1 MRDKI
6 LELLENEYSA
16 LELMT
21 INDKLGLTSV
31 EDLQRL
37 EYELDLLIKEHIVYF
52 TNKNRYI
59 LLEKCPDFKKGVMQ
73 INKSGNGF
81 VVLKDEEDVFV
92 HKSNIGYAL
101 DGDTVLVK
109 IYDTKT
115 KKPEGMIIKVLER
128 NLNNIVGTIKSDGVE
143 LIFEP
148 MEERNIT
155 LTIDAESLKNCV
167 EGEIVVVSIVDDLGK
182 NRYIGKISKHICH
195 KDDAQEDILTIAA
208 KYDIFAEFPEDAIAQ
223 ADEIPTEVTEEDRVG
238 RVDLT
243 DKNFFTIDGK
253 DTKDIDDAVCL
264 EMKDGYYILSV
275 SIADVSYYVT
285 ENSPLDVE
293 ALRRGTSSYLA
304 YSVIPM
310 LPHKLSNGICSLN
323 PKVDRCS
330 LTCEM
335 KIDSRGRVVDS
346 QIYPSII
353 RSRKK
358 MNYDDVNNVIMNNI
372 IAPDYEEYAE
382 NLKQMNELAH
392 IIRDERTKR
401 GASDFDLEE
410 AKIICDETGKAIDIA
425 KRERGDGERLIE
437 DFMIVANETVS
448 KTLANMNLP
457 SIYRVHDVPKPEK
470 IQSFINFCGATGHP
484 IKGKFTTMN
493 PKMFQK
499 LLAQIKVEGD
509 GARIYRSLAVRS
521 MPKAFYSKDNIGHF
535 GLASMFYSHFT
546 SPIRRYPDL
555 QLHRLIRTYLIEG
568 KIDQRTINYW
578 ENNLESVARQS
589 SDREVAAVEAER
601 EVEKMKMAEYMEQH
615 IGEEYE
621 AIISGVT
628 GFGLFVQLTNL
639 VEGLISIT
647 TLDGRDFELVEEMQC
662 LIDKHSKKTY
672 RVGDSIKVKC
682 VRASKES
689 MQIDFEEV
697 RVKDKNIKD
706 SKPVKKGLKYG
717 KKK

>member
-1 MRDKI
+1 MREKI

-16 LELMT
+16 LEIMT

-31 EDLQRL
+31 EELQSL
-37 EYELDLLIKEHIVYF
+37 EYELDLLIKDHIVYF

-59 LLEKCPDFKKGVMQ
+59 LLEKCPDFRKGTMQ

-92 HKSNIGYAL
+92 HKNNVGYAL
-101 DGDTVLVK
+101 EGDQVLVK
-109 IYDTKT
+109 IFDTKS
-115 KKPEGMIIKVLER
+115 KKPEGMVIKVLER

-143 LIFEP
+143 LYFEP
-148 MEERNIT
+148 MEDRNIT
-155 LTIDAESLKNCV
+155 LTIDAESLKGCV

-182 NRYIGKISKHICH
+182 NRYIGSVSKHICH

-223 ADEIPTEVTEEDRVG
+223 AEAIPSEVTDEDRIG

-243 DKNFFTIDGK
+243 AKNFFTIDGK

-293 ALRRGTSSYLA
+293 ALKRGTSSYLA

-323 PKVDRCS
+323 PNVDRCS

-335 KIDSRGRVVDS
+335 KIDSRGRVVES

-353 RSRKK
+353 QSKKK
-358 MNYDDVNNVIMNNI
+358 MNYDAVNNIIMNNI
-372 IAPDYEEYAE
+372 VEPGYEKYAE

-410 AKIICDETGKAIDIA
+410 AKIICDESGKAIDIK
-425 KRERGDGERLIE
+425 KRERGDGEKLIE

-448 KTLANMNLP
+448 KTLANMGLP
-457 SIYRVHDVPKPEK
+457 SIYRVHDIPKPEK

-499 LLAQIKVEGD
+499 LLSQIKVEGES
-509 GARIYRSLAVRS
+509 ARIYRSLAVRS

-535 GLASMFYSHFT
+535 GLASLFYSHFT

-568 KIDQRTINYW
+568 KLDQRTVNYW
-578 ENNLESVARQS
+578 DNNLESVARQC

-601 EVEKMKMAEYMEQH
+601 DVEKMKMAEYMEQH
-615 IGEEYE
+615 VGEEYE
-621 AIISGVT
+621 AIVSGVT
-628 GFGLFVQLTNL
+628 GFGLFVQLDNL
-639 VEGLISIT
+639 VEGLISVT
-647 TLDGRDFELVEEMQC
+647 TLDGGDFQLVEELQC
-662 LIDKHSKKTY
+662 LMDKHTKKTY

-682 VRASKES
+682 VRASKAA

-697 RVKDKNIKD
+697 RIKNKDIN
-706 SKPVKKGLKYG
+706 SEQPVKKE
-717 KKK
+717 KKFGIRK